1 MRTVKYNNHVCIL
14 HGFGIIPIPTL
25 DGITHVTSAIIEY
38 ENGDFDNVAVTR
50 ISSVK
55 ENEKSIT
62 PEVLPTDAGSGGT
75 PGWQYYCKTG
85 GK

>member
-14 HGFGIIPIPTL
+14 HG
-25 DGITHVTSAIIEY
+25 
-38 ENGDFDNVAVTR
+38 FDNVAVTR